1 MYETGN
7 RVLIY
12 YSSSPRLG
20 LAPSVLVMPRFPL
33 PANRAATA
41 SHADSDQQGGQ
52 SSPDARPLSCWLAM
66 GGGREHSPRFLL
78 APRLVPVT
86 PLLRSASCL

>member
-41 SHADSDQQGGQ
+41 SHADSDQQGRIFFC
-52 SSPDARPLSCWLAM
+52 SLTLFWKKKS
-66 GGGREHSPRFLL
+66 
-78 APRLVPVT
+78 RLDPKKF
-86 PLLRSASCL
+86 